1 MKEEMLPLPFEDDIE
16 LDEHKIAYLVVE
28 DDGTSMAP
36 KICGVYEES
45 EYLQA
50 HANASSAN
58 KHVIGVIMNRNITE
72 EELSHVED

>member
-28 DDGTSMAP
+28 DDGTGMAP

-50 HANASSAN
+50 RANASSAN